1 MCKRQ
6 RNENRSRLSRRDAAS
21 TPSDRRSSLFGDA
34 PHYDELRL
42 LAQTMD
48 DKLTTGVGF
57 YNIED
62 PETIKRLVEVARQ
75 HASVQSFADP
85 EVSETST
92 SHGPLKAHS

>member
-1 MCKRQ
+1 
-6 RNENRSRLSRRDAAS
+6 
-21 TPSDRRSSLFGDA
+21 
-34 PHYDELRL
+34 
-42 LAQTMD
+42 MD